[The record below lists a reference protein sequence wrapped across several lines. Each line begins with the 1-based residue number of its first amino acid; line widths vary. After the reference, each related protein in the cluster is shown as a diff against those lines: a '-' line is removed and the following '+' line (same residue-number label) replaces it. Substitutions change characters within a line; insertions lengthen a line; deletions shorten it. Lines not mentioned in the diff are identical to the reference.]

1 MIPLFHQ
8 WDDIVNC
15 GHFFGRGTEK
25 QRRSK
30 SYRRKM
36 NDLER
41 AQFTRTNFCYRV
53 PSVFAAGADDLEN
66 LSAGQYCELDIWSD
80 GRETSISSTV

>member
-1 MIPLFHQ
+1 
-8 WDDIVNC
+8 
-15 GHFFGRGTEK
+15 
-25 QRRSK
+25 
-30 SYRRKM
+30 M

-80 GRETSISSTV
+80 GRETSDQLDGIDLHARLLRFHDVGRNEDLHDVRETPASV